1 MKRSSAALTKG
12 PLIRGIIFYTIP
24 IILTSILQLLFNAA
38 DLVIVGRFCGS
49 MYVGAVGATTSVTH
63 LIVQLFIG
71 LSIGAG
77 VAVAQAYGRQNETE
91 IHRAVHTAIPMA
103 IVCGIIITVIGVAL
117 AEPLLVLMDSPE
129 NLLPL
134 SAIYMRIYFGGIV
147 FTMLYNFAAAI
158 LRAAGDTKSPLV
170 YLTIAGIINV
180 VLNIIF
186 VTLFDMDVDGVALA
200 TVISQ
205 AVSAIL
211 TTWALMRRTD
221 ACRLVLRE
229 MKFYGKE
236 LGKIIA
242 IGLPAGINSSLFAI
256 SNVII
261 QSSINS
267 FGDIAVAGSAAA
279 SNIEGFLST
288 SVNAFNHTALNY
300 AGQNLGARNFK
311 RIKQMVLVCLV
322 MVFVFGFAAGQIMYF
337 FGEPLLS
344 IYITD
349 SAESIACGITRM
361 TYLTLFYCVAGLMDV
376 STGALRG
383 MGVSTVPMVISV
395 LGVCG
400 FRIAW
405 IYTIFRVEEFHSL
418 ASLFASYPI
427 SWAITFVFQISAFA
441 IVYKIKKKKAM
452 LEGAV
457 I

>member
-1 MKRSSAALTKG
+1 MKKTNAALTEG
-12 PLIRGIIFYTIP
+12 PLLRGIILYTIP

-77 VAVAQAYGRQNETE
+77 VAVAQAYGRNDESG
-91 IHRAVHTAIPMA
+91 IRRAVHTAIPTA
-103 IVCGIIITVIGVAL
+103 IVCGIIITAIGVPL

-129 NLLPL
+129 NLLSL
-134 SAIYMRIYFGGIV
+134 SATHLRIYLGGIV
-147 FTMLYNFAAAI
+147 FTMLYNFSAAI
-158 LRAAGDTKSPLV
+158 LRAAGDTKSPLI
-170 YLTIAGIINV
+170 YLTIAGVINV
-180 VLNIIF
+180 VLNVIF
-186 VTLFDMDVDGVALA
+186 ITIFEMDVDGVAYA

-211 TTWALMRRTD
+211 TTRAIMKRTD
-221 ACRLVLRE
+221 ACRLILKS
-229 MKFYGKE
+229 MKFYTSE
-236 LGKIIA
+236 LKQIIS

-267 FGDIAVAGSAAA
+267 FGDVVVAGSAAA

-288 SVNAFNHTALNY
+288 SVNSFNHTALNY
-300 AGQNLGARNFK
+300 AGQNLGAKNFK
-311 RIKQMVLVCLV
+311 RIKQMVLLCLV
-322 MVFVFGFAAGQIMYF
+322 LVFSFGFVAGQIMYF

-349 SAESIACGITRM
+349 SAEAIRAGIVRM

-405 IYTIFRVEEFHSL
+405 IYTVFKEVHTL
-418 ASLFASYPI
+418 NCLFASYPI
-427 SWAITFVFQISAFA
+427 SWALTFVCQIIAFA
-441 IVYKIKKKKAM
+441 IVYKLKKKKS
-452 LEGAV
+452 LSQL
-457 I
+457 